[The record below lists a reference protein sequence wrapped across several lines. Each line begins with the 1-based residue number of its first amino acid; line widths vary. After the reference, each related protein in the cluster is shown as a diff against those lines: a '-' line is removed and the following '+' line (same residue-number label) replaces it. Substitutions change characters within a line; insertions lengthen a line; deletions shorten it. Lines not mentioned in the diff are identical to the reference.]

1 MAGTE
6 DITLKVAL
14 DDRQAKAGLEALRV
28 QTTAVATAADGG
40 AGGFGKLG
48 NRIDKINKV
57 AGPAASAISGVTGAI
72 GGMNTQAGAAVGAVA
87 NLAGAFAAG
96 GLLSLGIAAVGTGLS
111 LLTTRYQESTKAA
124 EEAQKKQTE
133 ALNAIIKAG
142 LSPLEAATLDL
153 TRAQKDLELKRMLT
167 GGDSDAI
174 VNAVRPIT
182 VELETL
188 QVQIGAS
195 ERELKR
201 FKSEAVRGIRPG
213 ESLEEYK
220 AARAFAEEQMK
231 ATEGNISLLRQAF
244 NIRANTINLVTDSA
258 QAEID
263 LRNKIKAKEKA
274 ERDHEKAIKDAKK
287 EQEDQLKM
295 QQEAVDLAKDYASQR
310 RKQIMD
316 ETAAIGP
323 TREMF
328 EQAQVKQ
335 FQDAEKAKV
344 DAAKKAE
351 EERIK
356 IAKEAADERIKVEK
370 ETQDTIKSISNSA
383 LTVVVGSTQSLF
395 DDLIT
400 GQEHALERFAANVLK
415 QAGTVMVGKGIEV
428 AATGIGSLAMGNPAG
443 TAQIATGTALIL
455 GGMGLGAAA
464 SGIEHTLI
472 GGGTLGS
479 KIETAGGT
487 SPATTATP
495 MGAGRISSGGRDGG
509 GPMQEA
515 ITYVFNA
522 PVFGDQNRSAK
533 QVAMLQRRARR
544 DLLLA

>member
-6 DITLKVAL
+6 DITLRVAL

-182 VELETL
+182 LELETL

-328 EQAQVKQ
+328 EQAQLKQ
-335 FQDAEKAKV
+335 FQDAEKAKADAARKAAEERVKIEEEAAKRIEDIQTKTTQVGV
-344 DAAKKAE
+344 DAASGA
-351 EERIK
+351 
-356 IAKEAADERIKVEK
+356 
-370 ETQDTIKSISNSA
+370 TA
-383 LTVVVGSTQSLF
+383 LLIGTVN
-395 DDLIT
+395 DLVIGAVS
-400 GQEHALERFAANVLK
+400 GQEMAAEKAAAAFLSGIGNQLVGIGTKALIEGAIISANPLTPG
-415 QAGTVMVGKGIEV
+415 AGAPMMGLGALAI
-428 AATGIGSLAMGNPAG
+428 ATGIGLGAAGAGISTAIAGAPTGAG
-443 TAQIATGTALIL
+443 TAGP
-455 GGMGLGAAA
+455 
-464 SGIEHTLI
+464 
-472 GGGTLGS
+472 
-479 KIETAGGT
+479 

-522 PVFGDQNRSAK
+522 PVFGDQNRSAR
-533 QVAMLQRRARR
+533 QVAMLQRRAP
-544 DLLLA
+544 L